1 MAILKK
7 DSLTKQKN
15 IHYIKNMI
23 ADAKAGTLKL
33 QDGTVLKGITH
44 IETPAATANGTAKYH
59 NITTVNA
66 TTLRTALSTIPK
78 GKFPYLVKKTSTNQ
92 VSWNI
97 LGTKGVDKDS
107 IKDDRGTAG
116 KAGKAGKDGAYP
128 MGNRGGIAE
137 GVYAAAIFLRFTADQ
152 NSRAKT
158 IREDDLKNFIFSKM
172 NKSNTGEVKGLGPN
186 RDTTKKDNICLTYGL
201 KLKDWKCLADKRL
214 WPHWKNEKHVKI
226 DGYKEIKKTGHDMI
240 GAALN
245 YVNGIAYQKSG
256 QPDSVRAWA
265 HTFWNNG
272 VVNDV
277 IINAE
282 GEKAQDET
290 KVDIRV
296 SANNHDGDMV
306 DDILRISLKYGGVGQ
321 FGQMSG
327 VTWDITA
334 DVFKEW
340 FGFTDNEIAY
350 READFK
356 SDIIRG
362 KANNSHKSDAANAM
376 FKMWERQRPAIEK
389 QIQTKKG
396 VKAFSQAFY
405 KHISQ
410 GKKATEFEAGVTL
423 VDAVKTGSKI
433 YNLDK
438 LKDIDFTGHA
448 IKTTWEILEPSSR
461 SGKVSGFSHMPKN
474 LCQTTISGIIG
485 GKEQDIVRIRIKR
498 GDSNEKGPYYR
509 TIFEKQHGL
518 DDLILEAERTW
529 DSEH

>member
-1 MAILKK
+1 MAKLEK
-7 DSLTKQKN
+7 SSMTTAN
-15 IHYIKNMI
+15 IHYTENII
-23 ADAKAGTLKL
+23 ADAKSGELKML
-33 QDGTVLKGITH
+33 DGTVLKGITH
-44 IETPAATANGTAKYH
+44 IETPSPTPNGTAKYH
-59 NITTVNA
+59 NITTINS
-66 TTLRTALSTIPK
+66 TTLRMAFQTIPARK
-78 GKFPYLVKKTSTNQ
+78 SAFFVKKVGTSVTYLG
-92 VSWNI
+92 NI
-97 LGTKGVDKDS
+97 FGKNGVDKDS
-107 IKDDRGTAG
+107 IFDKRG

-158 IREDDLKNFIFSKM
+158 IKEDDLKNFIFSKM
-172 NKSNTGEVKGLGPN
+172 NKSNTGEVKGHGPN
-186 RDTTKKDNICLTYGL
+186 RDTNLKDNVCLTYGL

-214 WPHWKNEKHVKI
+214 WPHWKNESVKV
-226 DGYKEIKKTGHDMI
+226 DGYKEIKNTGHDMI
-240 GAALN
+240 KAALN

-340 FGFTDNEIAY
+340 FGFTNTQIEYGED
-350 READFK
+350 DFNRA
-356 SDIIRG
+356 IIRG
-362 KANNSHKSDAANAM
+362 TGNNSHKSDAANAM
-376 FKMWERQRPAIEK
+376 FKMWESQKTAIEK
-389 QIQTKKG
+389 KIQTEDG

-448 IKTTWEILEPSSR
+448 IKAKWEILEPSSR
-461 SGKVSGFSHMPKN
+461 SGKVSGFSHMPKD
-474 LCQTTISGIIG
+474 LCQTTISGIIA

-498 GDSNEKGPYYR
+498 GDNNNKGPYYR

-518 DDLILEAERTW
+518 DELILEAERTW
-529 DSEH
+529 EAEH

>member
-1 MAILKK
+1 MAKLDK
-7 DSLTKQKN
+7 SSMTSAN
-15 IHYIKNMI
+15 IHYIENII
-23 ADAKAGTLKL
+23 ADAKAETLKMK
-33 QDGTVLKGITH
+33 DGTVLTGITH
-44 IETPAATANGTAKYH
+44 IETPAATAKGSAKYH
-59 NITTVNA
+59 SITTVNA
-66 TTLRTALSTIPK
+66 TTLRMAFQTIPARK
-78 GKFPYLVKKTSTNQ
+78 SAFFVKKVGNVFTYLG
-92 VSWNI
+92 NI
-97 LGTKGVDKDS
+97 FGENGVDKDS
-107 IKDDRGTAG
+107 IFDKRGKDD
-116 KAGKAGKDGAYP
+116 KAEKDGAYP

-137 GVYAAAIFLRFTADQ
+137 GVYSAAIFLRFTAGQ

-158 IREDDLKNFIFSKM
+158 IKEDDLKNFIFSKM

-376 FKMWERQRPAIEK
+376 FNMWEQQRSAIEK
-389 QIQTKKG
+389 KIQTEDG

-438 LKDIDFTGHA
+438 LKEIDFNGHA
-448 IKTTWEILEPSSR
+448 IKAKWEILEPSSR
-461 SGKVSGFSHMPKN
+461 SGKVSGFSHMPKD

-498 GDSNEKGPYYR
+498 GDNNNKGPYYR